1 MKGESGETEKSV
13 FTKIQKF
20 AEIIIFAVWIL
31 AIVLLILDG
40 SEFFRL
46 SMEILSIAL
55 LGVGLFNVCMMVGF
69 SAAKR
74 SHFQFGL
81 FFIRIAYILLS
92 AASLAISLFV
102 AGIRI
107 R

>member
-55 LGVGLFNVCMMVGF
+55 LGVGLFNAVSYTHLTLPTNREV
-69 SAAKR
+69 
-74 SHFQFGL
+74 
-81 FFIRIAYILLS
+81 
-92 AASLAISLFV
+92 
-102 AGIRI
+102 
-107 R
+107 